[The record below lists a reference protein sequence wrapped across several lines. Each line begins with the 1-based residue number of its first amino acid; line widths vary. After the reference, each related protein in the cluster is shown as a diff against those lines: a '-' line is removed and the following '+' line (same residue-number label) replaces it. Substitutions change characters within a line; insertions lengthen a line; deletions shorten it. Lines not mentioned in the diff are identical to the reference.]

1 MNITKKKNITLEI
14 LAVLT
19 FLTPSLASAFSLST
33 AGVNFK
39 SIICYILSILYLVIP
54 ILFGLAIIFFFWGLS
69 KFILNSTGNE
79 KEIQVGKSYMVWGLV
94 ALFVLVSFR
103 AIISIITGQFGF
115 GNASFFPFIG
125 GSASSSAI
133 CGERELTP
141 SIEANFLIELP

>member
-1 MNITKKKNITLEI
+1 MDITKKKNIILETLG
-14 LAVLT
+14 LLT
-19 FLTPSLASAFSLST
+19 FLTPSLASAFSLTT

-39 SIICYILSILYLVIP
+39 SIICYVLSILYLVIP

-125 GSASSSAI
+125 GNATSSAI
-133 CGERELTP
+133 CGERQLEP
-141 SIEANFLIELP
+141 SIDSRLIFEP